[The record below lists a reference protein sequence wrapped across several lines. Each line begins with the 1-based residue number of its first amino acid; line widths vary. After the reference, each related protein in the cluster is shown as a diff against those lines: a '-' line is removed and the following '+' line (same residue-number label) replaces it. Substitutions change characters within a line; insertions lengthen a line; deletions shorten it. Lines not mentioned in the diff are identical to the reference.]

1 MQNPQLLNPRLL
13 NPRSRA
19 RRAAFTLIELMLVLV
34 ILAVL
39 AAIVLPKLTGRTQ
52 QARIGAAKTGI
63 SNISGA
69 LNNFEVDAGRF
80 PTTDE
85 GLNALLVK
93 PGNVSTWNGP
103 YLDRVPVDPWEH
115 PYVYRCPG
123 SNNLTGFDILSMGPD
138 GHEGGGDDIDNFSQ
152 SPGQK

>member
-1 MQNPQLLNPRLL
+1 MNNRKRL
-13 NPRSRA
+13 SR
-19 RRAAFTLIELMLVLV
+19 RTGFTLIELLLVLV

-39 AAIVLPKLTGRTQ
+39 AAIVVPKFTGRSE
-52 QARIGAAKTGI
+52 QARKTAATTGI

-85 GLNALLVK
+85 GLQALLTK
-93 PGNVSTWNGP
+93 PANVTAWNGP
-103 YLDRVPVDPWEH
+103 YLDRIPVDPWDH

-123 SNNLTGFDILSMGPD
+123 TNNTSGFDLLSMGPD
-138 GHEGGGDDIDNFSQ
+138 GHEGGGDDIDNSSQ
-152 SPGQK
+152 ASK